1 MSAFNWKSSAT
12 FTKTPICY
20 NRRVSQ
26 PFVKIV
32 ERPPTAAKIEKQ
44 TIFGIARGIT
54 QTAGE
59 AQKAVIQATSSVF
72 NVRGSWLK
80 EGGRFGIHKKTANM
94 KDLTAEINTRA
105 DWLVKQKEGGTIAA
119 SKNVRTFHYTFEG
132 KRYIAVP
139 SYALRPKGSKKVI
152 ARAQWPSTLRRKK
165 STYVVKFKKNDNLGV
180 FSRYGPG
187 KGQSELMYIL
197 KPDVQIEP
205 KDSFQE
211 PIEKVLKRRLH
222 TNIEASITK
231 ALRDIK

>member
-1 MSAFNWKSSAT
+1 M
-12 FTKTPICY
+12 
-20 NRRVSQ
+20 SQ

-32 ERPPTAAKIEKQ
+32 ERPPTAAKIDKQ
-44 TIFGIARGIT
+44 FQFGLARGIT

-105 DWLVKQKEGGTIAA
+105 DWLAKQKEGGTIAA
-119 SKNVRTFHYTFEG
+119 SKNVRTFHYTYNG
-132 KRYIAVP
+132 VRYIAIP
-139 SYALRPKGSKKVI
+139 SSSLRPKGSKKVI
-152 ARAQWPSTLRRKK
+152 PRSQWPSTLRRKK
-165 STYVVKFKKNDNLGV
+165 STYVAKSKDGDLLV